1 MQSFRRS
8 ALALAAIT
16 SLMSC
21 PLSSQ
26 AQTAA
31 ATANAANAN
40 EETVVTISAQRRLEE
55 IQKVPMSITALSSK
69 EMQTLQIRRL
79 DDLKLVVPNVV
90 IEQNTGTS
98 SGAKI
103 FMRGVG
109 TDESLF
115 TADPSVAIYIDD
127 MYVARQT
134 GAMFDMFDLQR
145 IEVLRGPQGTLYGR
159 NATGGAIRYITKK
172 PSGESRLEVDTR
184 IGNFGRIDGSLS
196 GSASLGG
203 AAGGSVAV
211 SFGLMTKSRGGYL
224 QDITNNRLVN
234 TEAVDGARVALAAS
248 LGASTSLRLSIDTL
262 RQNSGPTYA
271 TGIVDAAAAVRFT
284 RPVNNADGN
293 LLTTETNLSNGL
305 NELGQTGISLSSATD
320 LGGFE
325 WRNILTW
332 RKMDNELFIDLD
344 GTAATR
350 FHLYQNQ
357 RQKQKSFETQ
367 LVSSGKGMLSWT
379 AGLFWFNETNNQPTR
394 QDIFSPGGVTTV
406 SQDTTATAAYGQ
418 ADLRFGGIFKA
429 TLGARY
435 SHETKD
441 FGLNALRANGT
452 LNFDFR
458 KEDSWSR
465 SDYKLGLDAE
475 LGKNVLVYGS
485 ATTGFKSGGFNG
497 RAGNAAA
504 AALVL
509 RPETVLTYEL
519 GVKSTLA
526 GGMVKLNANVFRNDY
541 KDLQLT
547 AFDSTGAS
555 VLFNAASALI
565 QGVEVDA
572 SVNVTRQ
579 WQVGLNLG
587 TLDAEYRDYSAANRA
602 TFEGKQLKQAPKLQY
617 GASSSYRFGL
627 ADGGLTVGAQLKHVG
642 DHFQNLAATEI
653 IKTSAYTLV
662 DARVSYEPK
671 DGRWGLALWG
681 KNLGDKRY
689 YTGGFDISGLGIAA
703 AYLNLPR
710 SYGAEFRYRF
720 W

>member
-55 IQKVPMSITALSSK
+55 IQKVPLSITALSSK

-271 TGIVDAAAAVRFT
+271 TGIVDQNTVVGTFIGGAEFQIQ
-284 RPVNNADGN
+284 NGS
-293 LLTTETNLSNGL
+293 LSNDNFVRLVYRQILLREAAPAEVTFQSG
-305 NELGQTGISLSSATD
+305 T
-320 LGGFE
+320 LGG
-325 WRNILTW
+325 
-332 RKMDNELFIDLD
+332 
-344 GTAATR
+344 GTTR
-350 FHLYQNQ
+350 I
-357 RQKQKSFETQ
+357 Q
-367 LVSSGKGMLSWT
+367 LASN
-379 AGLFWFNETNNQPTR
+379 F
-394 QDIFSPGGVTTV
+394 
-406 SQDTTATAAYGQ
+406 
-418 ADLRFGGIFKA
+418 
-429 TLGARY
+429 
-435 SHETKD
+435 
-441 FGLNALRANGT
+441 LNST
-452 LNFDFR
+452 EFR
-458 KEDSWSR
+458 I
-465 SDYKLGLDAE
+465 
-475 LGKNVLVYGS
+475 
-485 ATTGFKSGGFNG
+485 TTGP
-497 RAGNAAA
+497 R
-504 AALVL
+504 
-509 RPETVLTYEL
+509 
-519 GVKSTLA
+519 
-526 GGMVKLNANVFRNDY
+526 
-541 KDLQLT
+541 LT
-547 AFDSTGAS
+547 AFLMYACLLQRDPGAS
-555 VLFNAASALI
+555 ERTSMINQVKASTP
-565 QGVEVDA
+565 V
-572 SVNVTRQ
+572 R
-579 WQVGLNLG
+579 
-587 TLDAEYRDYSAANRA
+587 
-602 TFEGKQLKQAPKLQY
+602 
-617 GASSSYRFGL
+617 
-627 ADGGLTVGAQLKHVG
+627 
-642 DHFQNLAATEI
+642 
-653 IKTSAYTLV
+653 TLV
-662 DARVSYEPK
+662 D
-671 DGRWGLALWG
+671 
-681 KNLGDKRY
+681 
-689 YTGGFDISGLGIAA
+689 GII
-703 AYLNLPR
+703 
-710 SYGAEFRYRF
+710 GATEFQGIVN
-720 W
+720 